1 MFMSLYCNTLFEFE
15 CWYGIILVM
24 SLKVGIVGLPNV
36 GKSTLFNA
44 LLKRQQALVA
54 NYPFATI
61 EPNVG
66 IVEVPDERL
75 KVLSAISNSQKIVP
89 ATVEF
94 VDIAGLVAGAA
105 TGAGLGNKF
114 LTHIREV
121 DVILQ
126 VLRDFGDSEIVKEGS
141 VDPKSDYEVIETEL
155 ILKDLE
161 TVGKVRESKD
171 LRVKEM
177 EKKRGVVEKLW
188 EGLNKNL
195 PARTVLEGEEFDIV
209 KDLCLLTAKPEIKVF
224 NVGESDPRLRGDGLP
239 QLASGEIRNDDVL
252 CVSAKIESEIASLT
266 EEDGKIFMEE
276 MGLSESGLNR
286 LIKVAYKTL
295 GLISFL
301 TTGEMETKAWTIE
314 SGTKAPQ
321 AAGVIHTD
329 FEKKFIKA
337 KVCDY
342 GEFVGGG
349 PANSSAVLAGGW
361 KVAAEK
367 GKVRMEGKEYEVK
380 DGDVVEFMIG
390 S

>member
-1 MFMSLYCNTLFEFE
+1 MK
-15 CWYGIILVM
+15 I
-24 SLKVGIVGLPNV
+24 GIVGLPNV

-44 LLKRQQALVA
+44 LLKKQQALVA

-66 IVEVPDERL
+66 VVEVPDERL
-75 KVLSAISNSQKIVP
+75 KVLAKMSSSQKIVP

-105 TGAGLGNKF
+105 SGAGLGNKF

-126 VLRDFGDSEIVKEGS
+126 VLRDFKDAEIVKEGS
-141 VDPKSDYEVIETEL
+141 VDPKTDYEVIETEL

-161 TVGKVRESKD
+161 TVVKVRESKD

-195 PARTVLEGEEFDIV
+195 PARSVLAGEEFGLV
-209 KDLCLLTAKPEIKVF
+209 KDLCLLTAKKELKVF
-224 NVGESDPRLRGDGLP
+224 NVSEDDERLRMDRHASIAMTNDGLD
-239 QLASGEIRNDDVL
+239 GIF
-252 CVSAKIESEIASLT
+252 VSAKIESEIAVLT
-266 EEDGKIFMEE
+266 EEDAKMFMDDL
-276 MGLSESGLNR
+276 GLKESGLDK
-286 LIKVAYKTL
+286 LIRASYEAL

-301 TTGEMETKAWTIE
+301 TTGETETRAWTIE
-314 SGTKAPQ
+314 KGTKAPQ

-337 KVCDY
+337 RVCKYSD
-342 GEFVGGG
+342 FVT
-349 PANSSAVLAGGW
+349 LGGW
-361 KVAAEK
+361 KETAEK
-367 GKVRMEGKEYEVK
+367 GKMGMEGKEYVMQ
-380 DGDVVEFMIG
+380 DGDVVEYMIG

>member
-1 MFMSLYCNTLFEFE
+1 M
-15 CWYGIILVM
+15 G
-24 SLKVGIVGLPNV
+24 LKIGIVGLPNV

-66 IVEVPDERL
+66 VVEVPDERL
-75 KVLSAISNSQKIVP
+75 RKLAEISKSGRIVP

-105 TGAGLGNKF
+105 GGAGLGNKF
-114 LTHIREV
+114 LTHIREC

-126 VLRDFGDSEIVKEGS
+126 VLRDFADTEIVKEGS
-141 VDPKSDYEVIETEL
+141 VNPEEDYQVIETEL

-161 TVGKVRESKD
+161 TVSRVRESKD
-171 LRVKEM
+171 IRAKGA
-177 EKKRGVVEKLW
+177 EKKKLVVDKLY
-188 EGLNKNL
+188 EGLNEGKS
-195 PARTVLEGEEFDIV
+195 AREILVGDEER
-209 KDLCLLTAKPEIKVF
+209 DLARDLFLLTAKKQLKVF
-224 NVGESDPRLRGDGLP
+224 NVGEDDPRLRETDGENLY
-239 QLASGEIRNDDVL
+239 I
-252 CVSAKIESEIASLT
+252 CAKVESEVSSLS
-266 EEDGKIFMEE
+266 EEDGKQYLAELGIR
-276 MGLSESGLNR
+276 ESGLDK
-286 LIKVAYKTL
+286 LIRKAYETL

-301 TTGEMETKAWTIE
+301 TTGEMESRAWTIE
-314 SGTKAPQ
+314 KGSKAPQ

-342 GEFVGGG
+342 DEFVAG
-349 PANSSAVLAGGW
+349 GGW
-361 KVAAEK
+361 KTAAEK
-367 GKVRMEGKEYEVK
+367 GKVRFEGKEYVMR
-380 DGDVVEFMIG
+380 DGDVVEFMVG

>member
-1 MFMSLYCNTLFEFE
+1 MSLR
-15 CWYGIILVM
+15 
-24 SLKVGIVGLPNV
+24 VGIVGLPNV

-66 IVEVPDERL
+66 VVEVPDERL
-75 KVLSAISNSQKIVP
+75 KVLSDISHSGRIVP

-126 VLRDFGDSEIVKEGS
+126 VMRDFEDSEIVKEGS
-141 VDPKSDYEVIETEL
+141 VDPETDYGVVETEL

-161 TVGKVRESKD
+161 TVNKAIDSKD
-171 LRVKEM
+171 IKAKGS
-177 EKKRGVVEKLW
+177 EKKKAVVDKLFA
-188 EGLNKNL
+188 GLNEGK
-195 PARTVLEGEEFDIV
+195 PAREILKDEVDLELAR
-209 KDLCLLTAKPEIKVF
+209 DLFLLTAKKEIRVY
-224 NVGESDPRLRGDGLP
+224 NVAETDPRLRGPMGDALY
-239 QLASGEIRNDDVL
+239 I
-252 CVSAKIESEIASLT
+252 SAKVESELSSLD
-266 EEDGKIFMEE
+266 EADAKAYMAELGIK
-276 MGLSESGLNR
+276 ESGLDL
-286 LIKVAYKTL
+286 LIKKAYSSL

-301 TTGEMETKAWTIE
+301 TTGEMESRAWTIAR
-314 SGTKAPQ
+314 GTKAPQ

-342 GEFVGGG
+342 DKFVE
-349 PANSSAVLAGGW
+349 AGGW
-361 KVAAEK
+361 KEAADK
-367 GKVRMEGKEYEVK
+367 GRVRFEGKEYEMK

-390 S
+390 G

>member
-1 MFMSLYCNTLFEFE
+1 
-15 CWYGIILVM
+15 M

-66 IVEVPDERL
+66 VVEVPDERL
-75 KVLSAISNSQKIVP
+75 RVLSEISKSIKIVP

-114 LTHIREV
+114 LTNIREC

-126 VLRDFGDSEIVKEGS
+126 VLRDFNDSEIVKEGS
-141 VDPKSDYEVIETEL
+141 VDPESDYQVIETEL

-161 TVGKVRESKD
+161 SVTKVRDGKD
-171 LRVKEM
+171 LRLKGM
-177 EKKRGVVEKLW
+177 EKKKLLIDKLF
-188 EGLNKNL
+188 ESLNSGQ
-195 PARTVLEGEEFDIV
+195 PARSVLVTEDESELAR
-209 KDLCLLTAKPEIKVF
+209 DLFLLTAKPEIRVF
-224 NVGESDPRLRGDGLP
+224 NVSEDDPRLKE
-239 QLASGEIRNDDVL
+239 SGGEL
-252 CVSAKIESEIASLT
+252 CISAKIESELSSLT
-266 EEDGKIFMEE
+266 EEDARAYMNDLGIA
-276 MGLSESGLNR
+276 ESGLDK
-286 LIKVAYKTL
+286 LIKKAYQTL

-301 TTGEMETKAWTIE
+301 TTGETESRAWTI
-314 SGTKAPQ
+314 SKGTKAPA

-337 KVCDY
+337 KVCAYDD
-342 GEFVGGG
+342 FVGF
-349 PANSSAVLAGGW
+349 GGW
-361 KVAAEK
+361 KEAGEK
-367 GKVRMEGKEYEVK
+367 GKVRFEGKEYEMK

>member
-1 MFMSLYCNTLFEFE
+1 
-15 CWYGIILVM
+15 M

-66 IVEVPDERL
+66 VVEVPDERL
-75 KVLSAISNSQKIVP
+75 KVLAEMSKSQKIVP

-114 LTHIREV
+114 LTHIREC

-126 VLRDFGDSEIVKEGS
+126 VLRDFNDSEIVKEGS

-171 LRVKEM
+171 LRGYSSQ
-177 EKKRGVVEKLW
+177 EKKREVVEKLW
-188 EGLNKNL
+188 VGLNENR
-195 PARTVLEGEEFDIV
+195 PARILLAGDEFDLV

-224 NVGESDPRLRGDGLP
+224 NVGENDLKKGQTQGSAPTGGD
-239 QLASGEIRNDDVL
+239 IRV
-252 CVSAKIESEIASLT
+252 CAKIESEISSLD
-266 EEDGKIFMEE
+266 EADARLFMDDL
-276 MGLSESGLNR
+276 GIKESGLNK
-286 LIKVAYKTL
+286 LIRASYEAL

-301 TTGEMETKAWTIE
+301 TTGITESRAWTITR
-314 SGTKAPQ
+314 GTKAPQ

-337 KVCDY
+337 KTCSY
-342 GEFVGGG
+342 EEFV
-349 PANSSAVLAGGW
+349 ATGGW
-361 KVAAEK
+361 KEASEK
-367 GKVRMEGKEYEVK
+367 GKVRMEGKDYEMK
-380 DGDVVEFMIG
+380 DGDVVEFMVG

>member
-1 MFMSLYCNTLFEFE
+1 
-15 CWYGIILVM
+15 M

-66 IVEVPDERL
+66 VVEVPDERL
-75 KVLSAISNSQKIVP
+75 SVLAEISKSGRVVP
-89 ATVEF
+89 ASVEF

-105 TGAGLGNKF
+105 SGAGLGNKF

-126 VLRDFGDSEIVKEGS
+126 VLRDFTDSEIVKEGS

-155 ILKDLE
+155 IMKDLE
-161 TVGKVRESKD
+161 TVTKMRESKD
-171 LRVKEM
+171 LRVKGM
-177 EKKRGVVEKLW
+177 EKKKEVVDKLY
-188 EGLNKNL
+188 EGLNSGK
-195 PARTVLEGEEFDIV
+195 PAREILNEEEALLA
-209 KDLCLLTAKPEIKVF
+209 KDLFLLTMKKEIKVL
-224 NVGESDPRLRGDGLP
+224 NVGEDDTRLNNDEGDLY
-239 QLASGEIRNDDVL
+239 V
-252 CVSAKIESEIASLT
+252 CAKIESELSTLA
-266 EEDGKIFMEE
+266 EEDAKMY
-276 MGLSESGLNR
+276 LSELGIKQSGLDK
-286 LIKVAYKTL
+286 LIKKAYETL

-301 TTGEMETKAWTIE
+301 TTGEMETKAWTIKR
-314 SGTKAPQ
+314 GTKAPQ

-342 GEFVGGG
+342 GDFVE
-349 PANSSAVLAGGW
+349 ASGW
-361 KVAAEK
+361 KVASEK
-367 GKVRMEGKEYEVK
+367 GKVRLEGRDYEMR
-380 DGDVVEFMIG
+380 DGDIVEFMVG
-390 S
+390 A

>member
-1 MFMSLYCNTLFEFE
+1 MSLR
-15 CWYGIILVM
+15 I
-24 SLKVGIVGLPNV
+24 GIVGLPNV

-61 EPNVG
+61 EPNIGV
-66 IVEVPDERL
+66 VEVPDERL
-75 KVLSAISNSQKIVP
+75 KVLAKLSNSGKIVP

-126 VLRDFGDSEIVKEGS
+126 VMRDFGDSEIVKEGS
-141 VDPKSDYEVIETEL
+141 VDPETDYEVIETEL

-161 TVGKVRESKD
+161 TVTKALESKD
-171 LRVKEM
+171 TKAKGM
-177 EKKRGVVEKLW
+177 EKKKAVVEKLFA
-188 EGLNKNL
+188 GLNAGR
-195 PARTVLEGEEFDIV
+195 PARSLLAGEEEV
-209 KDLCLLTAKPEIKVF
+209 ELARDLFLLTMKKEIRVY
-224 NVGESDPRLRGDGLP
+224 NVAETDPRLREPMGDNLY
-239 QLASGEIRNDDVL
+239 I
-252 CVSAKIESEIASLT
+252 CAKVESELSSLD
-266 EEDGKIFMEE
+266 EADAKAYMEE
-276 MGLSESGLNR
+276 LGIKESGLDL
-286 LIKVAYKTL
+286 LIKKAYSSL

-301 TTGEMETKAWTIE
+301 TTGEMESRAWTT
-314 SGTKAPQ
+314 TKGARALQ
-321 AAGVIHTD
+321 AAAVIHTD

-337 KVCDY
+337 KICDY
-342 GEFVGGG
+342 DKFVE
-349 PANSSAVLAGGW
+349 AGGW
-361 KVAAEK
+361 KVASDK
-367 GKVRMEGKEYEVK
+367 GWVRFEGKEYEMK

>member
-1 MFMSLYCNTLFEFE
+1 
-15 CWYGIILVM
+15 M

-75 KVLSAISNSQKIVP
+75 KVLAKLSSSLKIVP

-126 VLRDFGDSEIVKEGS
+126 VIRDFKDTEIVKEGS
-141 VDPKSDYEVIETEL
+141 VNPDDDYKVIETEL

-161 TVGKVRESKD
+161 SIEKMKNSKTLREKN
-171 LRVKEM
+171 KEN
-177 EKKRGVVEKLW
+177 EKLVPVVDKLF
-188 EGLNKNL
+188 EGLNAGK
-195 PARTVLEGEEFDIV
+195 PVRDILNDDEMQLV
-209 KDLCLLTAKPEIKVF
+209 YGLFLLTAKKEIKVY
-224 NVGESDPRLRGDGLP
+224 NVSEDDPRLNSIDGNVY
-239 QLASGEIRNDDVL
+239 I
-252 CVSAKIESEIASLT
+252 CAKVESELSSLS
-266 EEDGKIFMEE
+266 EEDAKEYLKELGIN
-276 MGLSESGLNR
+276 ESGLDK
-286 LIKVAYKTL
+286 LIRKAYKTL

-301 TTGEMETKAWTIE
+301 TTGETESRAWTVKKG
-314 SGTKAPQ
+314 SKAPQ
-321 AAGVIHTD
+321 AAAVIHTD

-342 GEFVGGG
+342 NSFVE
-349 PANSSAVLAGGW
+349 LGGW
-361 KVAAEK
+361 KMAAEK
-367 GKVRMEGKEYEVK
+367 GKVRFEGKEYEMK

>member
-1 MFMSLYCNTLFEFE
+1 MWGAFGSDRVFYHKLFKYN
-15 CWYGIILVM
+15 WGM

-44 LLKRQQALVA
+44 LLKRSQALVA

-66 IVEVPDERL
+66 IVEVPDARL
-75 KVLSAISNSQKIVP
+75 KVLSGLSNSVKIVP

-126 VLRDFGDSEIVKEGS
+126 VLRDFKDSEIVKEGS
-141 VDPKSDYEVIETEL
+141 VNPEDDYKVIETEL
-155 ILKDLE
+155 VLKDLE
-161 TVGKVRESKD
+161 TVEKIKNSKTIREKN
-171 LRVKEM
+171 KEN
-177 EKKRGVVEKLW
+177 EKLLPVIEKLY
-188 EGLNKNL
+188 EGLNVGK
-195 PARTVLEGEEFDIV
+195 PAREILNADELKLIYGLF
-209 KDLCLLTAKPEIKVF
+209 LLTAKKEIQVF
-224 NVGESDPRLRGDGLP
+224 NVSEDDPRLNSDDGKVY
-239 QLASGEIRNDDVL
+239 I
-252 CVSAKIESEIASLT
+252 CAKIEAELSSLS
-266 EEDGKIFMEE
+266 DVDAKIFLQEL
-276 MGLSESGLNR
+276 GIKESGLDK
-286 LIKVAYKTL
+286 LIRKAYETL

-301 TTGEMETKAWTIE
+301 TTGETESRAWTIE
-314 SGTKAPQ
+314 KGTKAPQ

-337 KVCDY
+337 KVCAY
-342 GEFVGGG
+342 EEFVEN
-349 PANSSAVLAGGW
+349 AGW
-361 KVAAEK
+361 KGAAEK
-367 GKVRMEGKEYEVK
+367 GKVRFEGKEYEMK

-390 S
+390 A

>member
-1 MFMSLYCNTLFEFE
+1 MNLR
-15 CWYGIILVM
+15 I
-24 SLKVGIVGLPNV
+24 GIVGLPNV

-75 KVLSAISNSQKIVP
+75 ESLAKISNSGKIVP

-126 VLRDFGDSEIVKEGS
+126 VLRDFEDSEIVKEGS
-141 VDPKSDYEVIETEL
+141 VNPESDYKVIETEL
-155 ILKDLE
+155 VLKDLE
-161 TVGKVRESKD
+161 TVGKCLESKD
-171 LRVKEM
+171 TKAKGK
-177 EKKRGVVEKLW
+177 EKKKAIVEKLFV
-188 EGLNKNL
+188 GLNNGI
-195 PARTVLEGEEFDIV
+195 PARELLITEED
-209 KDLCLLTAKPEIKVF
+209 KELARDLFLLTAKKEIKVL
-224 NVGESDPRLRGDGLP
+224 NVAESDPRLHELMGDMLY
-239 QLASGEIRNDDVL
+239 I
-252 CVSAKIESEIASLT
+252 SAKVESELSSLD
-266 EEDGKIFMEE
+266 EADAKAYMAELGIK
-276 MGLSESGLNR
+276 ESGLDM
-286 LIKVAYKTL
+286 LIKRAYETL

-301 TTGEMETKAWTIE
+301 TTGEMESRAWTTTR
-314 SGTKAPQ
+314 GAKAPH

-337 KVCDY
+337 KICDY
-342 GEFVGGG
+342 DKFVE
-349 PANSSAVLAGGW
+349 AAGW
-361 KVAAEK
+361 KMAADK
-367 GKVRMEGKEYEVK
+367 GWVRFEGKEYEMK

>member
-1 MFMSLYCNTLFEFE
+1 
-15 CWYGIILVM
+15 M

-66 IVEVPDERL
+66 VVEVPDERL
-75 KVLSAISNSQKIVP
+75 KVLAKLSNSQKIVP

-141 VDPKSDYEVIETEL
+141 VDPENDYQVIETEL
-155 ILKDLE
+155 VLKDLE
-161 TVGKVRESKD
+161 TVSKVREGKD
-171 LRVKEM
+171 LRVKGM
-177 EKKRGVVEKLW
+177 EKKKEIVEKLY
-188 EGLNKNL
+188 EGLNAGK
-195 PARTVLEGEEFDIV
+195 PAREILSDEEFEIAY
-209 KDLCLLTAKPEIKVF
+209 DLFLLTAKKEIRVF
-224 NVGESDPRLRGDGLP
+224 NVGETDPRLNNTDGNLY
-239 QLASGEIRNDDVL
+239 I
-252 CVSAKIESEIASLT
+252 CAKVESELSSLS
-266 EEDGKIFMEE
+266 EEDAKAYLFELGIK
-276 MGLSESGLNR
+276 ESGLDK
-286 LIKVAYKTL
+286 LIRKAYETL

-301 TTGEMETKAWTIE
+301 TTGEMESRAWTIKK
-314 SGTKAPQ
+314 GTRAPQ

-337 KVCDY
+337 KTCDY
-342 GEFVGGG
+342 EAFVE
-349 PANSSAVLAGGW
+349 AGGW
-361 KVAAEK
+361 KVASER
-367 GKVRMEGKEYEVK
+367 GKVRMEGKEYEMK
-380 DGDVVEFMIG
+380 DGDVVEFMVG
-390 S
+390 A

>member
-1 MFMSLYCNTLFEFE
+1 
-15 CWYGIILVM
+15 M

-44 LLKRQQALVA
+44 LLKRSQALVA

-75 KVLSAISNSQKIVP
+75 KVLSDLSKSVKIVP

-126 VLRDFGDSEIVKEGS
+126 VLRDFKDTEIVKEGS
-141 VDPKSDYEVIETEL
+141 VNPEDDYQVIETEL
-155 ILKDLE
+155 VLKDLE
-161 TVGKVRESKD
+161 TVTRIRDGKD
-171 LRVKEM
+171 LRQKGM
-177 EKKRGVVEKLW
+177 EKRKAMIDKLY
-188 EGLNKNL
+188 EGLNAGQ
-195 PARTVLEGEEFDIV
+195 PARSILVGDETEMAY
-209 KDLCLLTAKPEIKVF
+209 DLFLLTAKKEIKVF
-224 NVGESDPRLRGDGLP
+224 NVSEDDPRLN
-239 QLASGEIRNDDVL
+239 SDDENLYICAKVEAE
-252 CVSAKIESEIASLT
+252 VSSLS
-266 EEDGKIFMEE
+266 EEDAKAY
-276 MGLSESGLNR
+276 LSELGIKESGLDK
-286 LIKVAYKTL
+286 LIKKAYSAL

-301 TTGEMETKAWTIE
+301 TTGETESRAWTVTKG
-314 SGTKAPQ
+314 SKAPQ
-321 AAGVIHTD
+321 AAAVIHTD

-337 KVCDY
+337 KVCAYD
-342 GEFVGGG
+342 EFV
-349 PANSSAVLAGGW
+349 ANGGW
-361 KVAAEK
+361 KEAAEK
-367 GKVRMEGKEYEVK
+367 GKVRFEGKEYEMK

-390 S
+390 T

>member
-1 MFMSLYCNTLFEFE
+1 MKC
-15 CWYGIILVM
+15 
-24 SLKVGIVGLPNV
+24 GIVGLPNV

-75 KVLSAISNSQKIVP
+75 VVLSKISNSQKQVP

-94 VDIAGLVAGAA
+94 VDIAGLVTGAA

-126 VLRDFGDSEIVKEGS
+126 VLRDFSDTEVVKEGS
-141 VDPKSDYEVIETEL
+141 VDPKSDYDVIETEL

-161 TVGKVRESKD
+161 IITKIRDGKDLKSKD
-171 LRVKEM
+171 L
-177 EKKRGVVEKLW
+177 EKKRGVVEKLF
-188 EGLNKNL
+188 ESLNKNI
-195 PARTVLEGEEFDIV
+195 PAREVLVGDDFDIV
-209 KDLCLLTAKPEIKVF
+209 KDLCLLTAKPEIKVY
-224 NVGESDPRLRGDGLP
+224 NVSENDPRLKKVDEELV
-239 QLASGEIRNDDVL
+239 I
-252 CVSAKIESEIASLT
+252 SAKIESEIASLS
-266 EEDGKIFMEE
+266 EEDAAMFMEE
-276 MGLSESGLNR
+276 MGIKESGLNR

-301 TTGEMETKAWTIE
+301 TTGEMETKAWTIKA
-314 SGTKAPQ
+314 GTKAPQ

-337 KVCDY
+337 KICDY
-342 GEFVGGG
+342 SEFV
-349 PANSSAVLAGGW
+349 ANNGW
-361 KVAAEK
+361 KLAAEK
-367 GKVRMEGKEYEVK
+367 GKVRMEGKEYKMK

>member
-1 MFMSLYCNTLFEFE
+1 MSLR
-15 CWYGIILVM
+15 
-24 SLKVGIVGLPNV
+24 VGIVGLPNV

-66 IVEVPDERL
+66 VVEVPDERL
-75 KVLSAISNSQKIVP
+75 KVLSDISHSGRIVP

-126 VLRDFGDSEIVKEGS
+126 VMRDFEDSEIVKEGS
-141 VDPKSDYEVIETEL
+141 VDPETDYGVVETEL

-161 TVGKVRESKD
+161 TVNKAIDSKD
-171 LRVKEM
+171 IKAKGS
-177 EKKRGVVEKLW
+177 EKKKAVVDKLFA
-188 EGLNKNL
+188 GLNEGK
-195 PARTVLEGEEFDIV
+195 PAREIL
-209 KDLCLLTAKPEIKVF
+209 KDEVDFELAHDLFLLTAKKEIRVY
-224 NVGESDPRLRGDGLP
+224 NVAETDPRLREPMGDALY
-239 QLASGEIRNDDVL
+239 I
-252 CVSAKIESEIASLT
+252 SAKVESELSSLD
-266 EEDGKIFMEE
+266 EADAKAYMAELGIK
-276 MGLSESGLNR
+276 ESGLDL
-286 LIKVAYKTL
+286 LIKKAYSSL

-301 TTGEMETKAWTIE
+301 TTGEMESRAWTITR
-314 SGTKAPQ
+314 GTKAPQ

-342 GEFVGGG
+342 DKFVE
-349 PANSSAVLAGGW
+349 AGGW
-361 KVAAEK
+361 KEAADK
-367 GKVRMEGKEYEVK
+367 GKVRIEGKEYEMR

-390 S
+390 G

>member
-1 MFMSLYCNTLFEFE
+1 
-15 CWYGIILVM
+15 M

-66 IVEVPDERL
+66 VVEVPDERL
-75 KVLSAISNSQKIVP
+75 STLAKISNSGKIVP

-126 VLRDFGDSEIVKEGS
+126 VMRDFSDSEIVKEGS
-141 VDPKSDYEVIETEL
+141 VDPETDYAVIETEL

-161 TVGKVRESKD
+161 TITKSLESKD
-171 LRVKEM
+171 TKAKGN
-177 EKKRGVVEKLW
+177 EKKKALIERLFA
-188 EGLNKNL
+188 GLNEGKL
-195 PARTVLEGEEFDIV
+195 ARAVLHTEEDWELAR
-209 KDLCLLTAKPEIKVF
+209 DLFLLTAKKEIKVL
-224 NVGESDPRLRGDGLP
+224 NVAEDDVRLREP
-239 QLASGEIRNDDVL
+239 MGETLLI
-252 CVSAKIESEIASLT
+252 SAKVESELSSLD
-266 EEDGKIFMEE
+266 EADSKEYMAELGIK
-276 MGLSESGLNR
+276 ESGLDM
-286 LIKVAYKTL
+286 LIKKAYDTL

-301 TTGEMETKAWTIE
+301 TTGEMESRAWTTTK
-314 SGTKAPQ
+314 GAKAPQ
-321 AAGVIHTD
+321 AAAVIHTD

-342 GEFVGGG
+342 AKFVE
-349 PANSSAVLAGGW
+349 AGGW
-361 KVAAEK
+361 KESSDK
-367 GKVRMEGKEYEVK
+367 GWVRFEGKEYEMK

>member
-1 MFMSLYCNTLFEFE
+1 MGLS
-15 CWYGIILVM
+15 
-24 SLKVGIVGLPNV
+24 VGIVGLPNV

-66 IVEVPDERL
+66 VVEVPDERL
-75 KVLSAISNSQKIVP
+75 SVLAKISNSGRIVP

-121 DVILQ
+121 DVILN
-126 VLRDFGDSEIVKEGS
+126 VLRDFNDTEIVKEGS
-141 VDPKSDYEVIETEL
+141 VDPETDYSVIETEL

-161 TVGKVRESKD
+161 TVTKSLESKD
-171 LRVKEM
+171 TKAKGM
-177 EKKRGVVEKLW
+177 EKKRAIAEKLFA
-188 EGLNKNL
+188 ELNDGK
-195 PARTVLEGEEFDIV
+195 PAREVFKSEEDREIAR
-209 KDLCLLTAKPEIKVF
+209 DLFLLTAKKEIRVY
-224 NVGESDPRLRGDGLP
+224 NVSETDLRLREPMGESLF
-239 QLASGEIRNDDVL
+239 I
-252 CVSAKIESEIASLT
+252 CAKVESELSSLD
-266 EEDGKIFMEE
+266 EADARAYMAELGIR
-276 MGLSESGLNR
+276 ESGLDL
-286 LIKVAYKTL
+286 LIKNAYASL

-301 TTGEMETKAWTIE
+301 TTGEMESRAWTITR
-314 SGTKAPQ
+314 GMKAPQ

-337 KVCDY
+337 KVSDY
-342 GEFVGGG
+342 GKFVE
-349 PANSSAVLAGGW
+349 AEGW
-361 KVAAEK
+361 KTAADK
-367 GKVRMEGKEYEVK
+367 GWVRFEGKEYEMK

-390 S
+390 A

>member
-1 MFMSLYCNTLFEFE
+1 
-15 CWYGIILVM
+15 M

-66 IVEVPDERL
+66 VVEVPDERL
-75 KVLSAISNSQKIVP
+75 SVLAEISKSGKIVP

-105 TGAGLGNKF
+105 GGAGLGNKF

-141 VDPKSDYEVIETEL
+141 VDPQSDYEVIETEL
-155 ILKDLE
+155 ILKDME
-161 TVGKVRESKD
+161 TVSRVRESKD
-171 LRVKEM
+171 LRVKGM
-177 EKKRGVVEKLW
+177 EKRKEVIEKLYD
-188 EGLNKNL
+188 GLNVGK
-195 PARTVLEGEEFDIV
+195 PAREVLSTEEGELV
-209 KDLCLLTAKPEIKVF
+209 YDLFLLTMKKEIKLF
-224 NVGESDPRLRGDGLP
+224 NVAEDDLRLNNEG
-239 QLASGEIRNDDVL
+239 GEIYV
-252 CVSAKIESEIASLT
+252 CAKVEAELSTLS
-266 EEDGKIFMEE
+266 EEDAKMYMTELGIAQ
-276 MGLSESGLNR
+276 SGLDK
-286 LIKVAYKTL
+286 LIKRAYAEL

-301 TTGEMETKAWTIE
+301 TTGEMETRAWTIE
-314 SGTKAPQ
+314 VGAKAPQ

-342 GEFVGGG
+342 EDFVE
-349 PANSSAVLAGGW
+349 AKGW

-367 GKVRMEGKEYEVK
+367 GKMRLEGRDYEMN
-380 DGDVVEFMIG
+380 DGDIVEFMVG
-390 S
+390 A

>member
-1 MFMSLYCNTLFEFE
+1 
-15 CWYGIILVM
+15 M

-66 IVEVPDERL
+66 IVEVPDDRL
-75 KVLSAISNSQKIVP
+75 KVLAQISSSQKIVP

-161 TVGKVRESKD
+161 VIDKVKEGKD
-171 LRVKEM
+171 LRLKEM

-188 EGLNKNL
+188 EGLNKNI
-195 PARTVLEGEEFDIV
+195 PARSLLKGEEFDLV
-209 KDLCLLTAKPEIKVF
+209 KDLCLLTAKPEISVF
-224 NVGESDPRLRGDGLP
+224 NVGESDPRLKTNGDELV
-239 QLASGEIRNDDVL
+239 I
-252 CVSAKIESEIASLT
+252 SAKIESEIASLS
-266 EEDGKIFMEE
+266 EEEAKIFMDE

-301 TTGEMETKAWTIE
+301 TTGEMETKAWTIR

-342 GEFVGGG
+342 GEFVE
-349 PANSSAVLAGGW
+349 NNGW
-361 KVAAEK
+361 KLAAEK
-367 GKVRMEGKEYEVK
+367 GKVRMEGKEYEVR
-380 DGDVVEFMIG
+380 DGDVIEYMIG

>member
-1 MFMSLYCNTLFEFE
+1 M
-15 CWYGIILVM
+15 
-24 SLKVGIVGLPNV
+24 KVGIVGLPNV

-66 IVEVPDERL
+66 VVEVPDERL
-75 KVLSAISNSQKIVP
+75 VKLSEISKSGKIVY

-94 VDIAGLVAGAA
+94 VDIAGLVKGAS

-114 LTHIREV
+114 LSHIREV
-121 DVILQ
+121 DLIVNLM
-126 VLRDFGDSEIVKEGS
+126 RDFKDNDIVKEGS
-141 VDPKSDYEVIETEL
+141 IDPDSDYEVVKSEL

-161 TVGKVRESKD
+161 TVEKQKNSRTQGKKTVIS
-171 LRVKEM
+171 
-177 EKKRGVVEKLW
+177 EKLKLFY
-188 EGLNKNL
+188 ELLYDGLNSGKRADEIL
-195 PARTVLEGEEFDIV
+195 TSEELVEV
-209 KDLCLLTAKPEIKVF
+209 KDLCLLSAKRELKVF
-224 NVGESDPRLRGDGLP
+224 NVSEDDPRLRGG
-239 QLASGEIRNDDVL
+239 SGELVI
-252 CVSAKIESEIASLT
+252 SAKIEAEVAELGET
-266 EEDGKIFMEE
+266 EAKEYLAALGITD
-276 MGLSESGLNR
+276 SGLNR
-286 LIKVAYKTL
+286 LIRAAYKEL

-301 TTGEMETKAWTIE
+301 TTGEMESRAWTIHR
-314 SGTKAPQ
+314 GTKAPQ

-342 GEFVGGG
+342 LKFAE
-349 PANSSAVLAGGW
+349 SGGW
-361 KVAAEK
+361 KLASEA
-367 GKVRMEGKEYEVK
+367 GKVRMEGREYEMR

>member
-1 MFMSLYCNTLFEFE
+1 MH
-15 CWYGIILVM
+15 M

-66 IVEVPDERL
+66 VVEVPDERL
-75 KVLSAISNSQKIVP
+75 KKLAEISNSGRIVP

-126 VLRDFGDSEIVKEGS
+126 VLRDFQDSEIVKEGS
-141 VDPKSDYEVIETEL
+141 VNPETDYQVIETEL

-161 TVGKVRESKD
+161 TIARVREGKD
-171 LRVKEM
+171 IRAKGM
-177 EKKRGVVEKLW
+177 EKKKEVVERLYA
-188 EGLNKNL
+188 GLNEGKS
-195 PARTVLEGEEFDIV
+195 AREILKGEEDWELA
-209 KDLCLLTAKPEIKVF
+209 KDLFLLTAKKEIRVY
-224 NVGESDPRLRGDGLP
+224 NVSEDDKRLREPMGENLYICAKVEAELSS
-239 QLASGEIRNDDVL
+239 LAEDD
-252 CVSAKIESEIASLT
+252 AKVYLHELGI
-266 EEDGKIFMEE
+266 K
-276 MGLSESGLNR
+276 ESGLDL
-286 LIKVAYKTL
+286 LIKKAYLAL

-301 TTGEMETKAWTIE
+301 TTGEMESRAWTTTV
-314 SGTKAPQ
+314 GAKAPQ
-321 AAGVIHTD
+321 AAAVIHTD

-337 KVCDY
+337 KICDY
-342 GEFVGGG
+342 DRFVE
-349 PANSSAVLAGGW
+349 AGGW
-361 KVAAEK
+361 KGASDK
-367 GKVRMEGKEYEVK
+367 GWVRFEGKDYEMK

>member
-1 MFMSLYCNTLFEFE
+1 M
-15 CWYGIILVM
+15 
-24 SLKVGIVGLPNV
+24 LKVGIVGLPNV

-75 KVLSAISNSQKIVP
+75 KVLMEISKSVKIVP

-126 VLRDFGDSEIVKEGS
+126 VIRDFKDSEIVKEGS
-141 VDPKSDYEVIETEL
+141 VDPESDYQVIETEL

-161 TVGKVRESKD
+161 SVSKMRENKD
-171 LRVKEM
+171 LRQKGM
-177 EKKRGVVEKLW
+177 EKKKELVDKLY
-188 EGLNKNL
+188 EGLNAGQ
-195 PARTVLEGEEFDIV
+195 PARSILVGEEEWDLA
-209 KDLCLLTAKPEIKVF
+209 KDLFLLTAKKEIKVF
-224 NVGESDPRLRGDGLP
+224 NVSEDDTRLQEMREDLY
-239 QLASGEIRNDDVL
+239 I
-252 CVSAKIESEIASLT
+252 SAKIESELSSLS
-266 EEDGKIFMEE
+266 EEDAMSYMKDLGIV
-276 MGLSESGLNR
+276 ESGLDK
-286 LIKVAYKTL
+286 LIKKAYETL

-301 TTGEMETKAWTIE
+301 TTGITESRAWTITL
-314 SGTKAPQ
+314 GTKAPQ

-337 KVCDY
+337 KVCAYD
-342 GEFVGGG
+342 EFV
-349 PANSSAVLAGGW
+349 ASKGW
-361 KVAAEK
+361 KEAAEK
-367 GKVRMEGKEYEVK
+367 GKVRFEGKEYVMK
-380 DGDVVEFMIG
+380 DGDVVEFMVG
-390 S
+390 A